1 MSLSWLLRLVASVT
15 TIALLLYFVPISI
28 VLNSV
33 RQTPPGVFGV
43 VLMMFVIAHCF
54 AAMKWWLISGRPF
67 GAALAIRAHFAGL
80 GANLCLPGVAG
91 GDAVRLA
98 TVMQA
103 CNDRPALIAGS
114 LLDRLVDLLALLIL
128 AFSCVLV
135 IGADSTNLVLYA
147 VLVLVGLAPIAL
159 FVVAPKI
166 LRWIQAMIGERT
178 ALIALETAVTAYQHR
193 KRLVVALLFCSTAIQ
208 AVFVSLAGWLA
219 TYTGVSVSPGP
230 WIFAWSSA
238 KLISILPI
246 SLGGL
251 GVREAS
257 MAALLQPFGA
267 DAHTVIAASLLWQ
280 CVLWSA
286 GVIGGL
292 VVLYALV
299 RGPSARQG

>member
-15 TIALLLYFVPISI
+15 TIALLLYFIPISTVI
-28 VLNSV
+28 ASV

-43 VLMMFVIAHCF
+43 VLLIFVIAHCF

-67 GAALAIRAHFAGL
+67 GVVLAIKAHFA
-80 GANLCLPGVAG
+80 GVAG
-91 GDAVRLA
+91 GDAVRVA

-114 LLDRLVDLLALLIL
+114 LLDRLVDLLALFIL

-135 IGADSTNLVLYA
+135 IGAESTNLLLYA
-147 VLVLVGLAPIAL
+147 ALVLAVLAPIVL
-159 FVVAPKI
+159 FVVAPKV
-166 LRWIQAMIGERT
+166 LSWIQTMIGERT
-178 ALIALETAVTAYQHR
+178 ALTALATAIAAYQHR
-193 KRLVVALLFCSTAIQ
+193 KRVILALLCVSTAIQ
-208 AVFVSLAGWLA
+208 AVFISLAGWLA
-219 TYTGVSVSPGP
+219 TYTGVIVPPGP

-238 KLISILPI
+238 KLISILPV

-286 GVIGGL
+286 GALGGF
-292 VVLYALV
+292 VVLSTLL
-299 RGPSARQG
+299 RGPTSR